1 MITYDRINIVIT
13 FSFTTVR
20 IILRVIL
27 QNWIYVTLIAIQC
40 VACLILEL
48 ITLCLGIGR
57 GF

>member
-1 MITYDRINIVIT
+1 MIELTLL
-13 FSFTTVR
+13 
-20 IILRVIL
+20 LRFHL
-27 QNWIYVTLIAIQC
+27 QHCSHNSTRNFAKLDLTLIAIQC

>member
-1 MITYDRINIVIT
+1 MIELTLLLQIFICNIVC
-13 FSFTTVR
+13 

>member
-1 MITYDRINIVIT
+1 MIELTLLLQVFIYNI
-13 FSFTTVR
+13 VR

-48 ITLCLGIGR
+48 ITLCLWIGR